1 MQSFKVFLVVLSLLA
16 AVWANGCSKKPAPG
30 PVVPPPAS
38 TSTDKPGGT
47 TPPTPSTTPG
57 TTPGAM
63 NLQIQDAF
71 FEYDKSEL
79 KPEARAVLT
88 QDAEYLMQNSRT
100 RVTIEGHC
108 DERGTNEY
116 NLALG
121 DRRARAVRDFL
132 VNYGIDGSRIE
143 MISYGEERP
152 FAPGHDES
160 AWSQNR
166 RAHFKER

>member
-1 MQSFKVFLVVLSLLA
+1 MKILKAALVILGVIAILGA
-16 AVWANGCSKKPAPG
+16 AGCSKKPAPG

-38 TSTDKPGGT
+38 SGDTSGATSV
-47 TPPTPSTTPG
+47 TPPATSGETSG
-57 TTPGAM
+57 TM
-63 NLQIQDAF
+63 HLQIQDAF
-71 FEYDKSEL
+71 FDYDKAEL
-79 KPEARAVLT
+79 RPEARAVLT
-88 QDAEYLMQNSRT
+88 QNAEYLLQHAQT

-132 VNYGIDGSRIE
+132 VNYGIEAPRIE
-143 MISYGEERP
+143 TISFGEERP